1 MYQNVVVVGHLGAD
15 PEMRYTASGT
25 PVTNFS
31 VATNRRWTDQ
41 QGQPQEETTWFRVVC
56 WGKLAETTNQYLS
69 KGRLVLVQ
77 GEIQTRSWE
86 GEDGVTRYTWE
97 LRARD
102 VKFLGGRQEAGG
114 PPVAFEPPEA
124 LDEEDVPF

>member
-1 MYQNVVVVGHLGAD
+1 VYQNVIIVGHLGAD
-15 PEMRYTASGT
+15 PEMRYTPSGT

-69 KGRLVLVQ
+69 KGRQVLVQ

-86 GEDGVTRYTWE
+86 GDDGVTRYTWE
-97 LRARD
+97 LRARN
-102 VKFLGGRQEAGG
+102 VQFLGGRPGRETAPFEA
-114 PPVAFEPPEA
+114 PAD
-124 LDEEDVPF
+124 LDEQNVPF

>member
-1 MYQNVVVVGHLGAD
+1 MYQNVIIVGHLGAD
-15 PEMRYTASGT
+15 PEMRYTPSGT

-69 KGRLVLVQ
+69 KGRQVLVQ

-86 GEDGVTRYTWE
+86 GDDGVTRYTWE
-97 LRARD
+97 LRARN
-102 VKFLGGRQEAGG
+102 VQFLGGRPGRETAPFEA
-114 PPVAFEPPEA
+114 PAD
-124 LDEEDVPF
+124 LDEQNVPF